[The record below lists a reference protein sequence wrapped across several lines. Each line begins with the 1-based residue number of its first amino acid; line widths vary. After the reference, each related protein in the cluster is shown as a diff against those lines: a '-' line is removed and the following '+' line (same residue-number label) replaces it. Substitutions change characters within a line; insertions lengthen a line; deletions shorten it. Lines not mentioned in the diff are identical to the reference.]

1 MIINRT
7 IKIFPVI
14 DRGLFFIYET
24 KYLRKKGYENIIINK
39 IMMKIKKLDEISL
52 IK

>member
-7 IKIFPVI
+7 IKIKPVI
-14 DRGLFFIYET
+14 ERCLFFFSET